1 MVFNKAA
8 ILGVGLLGAS
18 CGLALKKSGLCGN
31 VCGFGRSAENLKQA
45 KEMGI
50 IDSFAADPAAACS
63 DADFVLL
70 AAPVGAFLDLV
81 KRASSALKRGAV
93 VTDVGSVKGRLV
105 HDLEGSMPSGVHFVG
120 AHPIAGSDR
129 SGIRYADPDLFRDAL
144 CIITPSDRTEPAALR
159 AVTSVWSSFGAK
171 VMTMDP
177 DQHDRVYAAVS
188 HLPHIIAYAMV
199 NAVSDIDRS
208 FFSYCGQGFRDM
220 TRIAASSPEIWTDIS
235 LLNRENIREM
245 LATFRENLD
254 RMDAHLKSAAADAL
268 KAHFIRASE
277 ARKSI
282 GQDRDNES

>member
-1 MVFNKAA
+1 LVFNKAA

-18 CGLALKKSGLCGN
+18 FSLALKKHGLCGS
-31 VCGFGRSAENLKQA
+31 VCGFGRSRANLEQA

-50 IDSFAADPAAACS
+50 IDSFAADPAAACG
-63 DADFVLL
+63 DADLVLL
-70 AAPVGAFLDLV
+70 AAPVGSFSELV
-81 KRASSALKRGAV
+81 KRASSSLKNGAV
-93 VTDVGSVKGRLV
+93 VTDVGSVKGKLV

-129 SGIRYADPDLFRDAL
+129 SGIAYADPDLFRDAL
-144 CIITPSDRTEPAALR
+144 CIITPSDRTEPAALN
-159 AVTSVWSSFGAK
+159 AVMDVWRNFGSK
-171 VMTMDP
+171 VTTMNP

-199 NAVSDIDRS
+199 NAVSDIDSS

-245 LATFRENLD
+245 LATFRDNLD
-254 RMDAHLKSAAADAL
+254 RMDAHLKASDAEAL
-268 KAHFIRASE
+268 KKHFARASE
-277 ARKSI
+277 ARKRI
-282 GQDRDNES
+282 GQD

>member
-1 MVFNKAA
+1 MVFTKAA

-18 CGLALKKSGLCGN
+18 FSLALKKNGLCSN
-31 VCGFGRSAENLKQA
+31 VCGFGRSTENLKQA

-50 IDSFAADPAAACS
+50 IDSFAADPAAACD
-63 DADFVLL
+63 DADLVLL
-70 AAPVGAFLDLV
+70 AAPVGSFSDLV

-105 HDLEGSMPSGVHFVG
+105 HDLEDSMPSGVHFVG

-129 SGIRYADPDLFRDAL
+129 SGIRFADPDLFRDAL
-144 CIITPSDRTEPAALR
+144 CIVTPSDRTEAAALS
-159 AVTSVWSSFGAK
+159 AVTALWNSFGAK
-171 VMTMDP
+171 VMTMNP

-188 HLPHIIAYAMV
+188 HLPHIIAFAMV
-199 NAVSDIDRS
+199 NTVSDIDRS

-254 RMDAHLKSAAADAL
+254 RMDAHLKTAEADAL
-268 KAHFIRASE
+268 KTHFARASE
-277 ARKSI
+277 SRKNI